1 MRFSEGD
8 EIIAKITN
16 TLVEIL
22 EFGDYNHKI
31 IAFAVVD
38 FIKVCWV
45 HDKKSVEVFLT
56 NNSDYTF
63 MEKMFE
69 LDIKFDQVDFGN
81 PSINLLLDII
91 NKNQVVK
98 LSLIVTRRMNIL
110 LKSINFDLLY
120 RAARSIRD
128 YKRAITYLE
137 EHLRFEKLNK
147 SYSCLLHNTQL
158 QNNVAVIENE
168 LSYEELQEL
177 VGWYSKVLPEDYNF
191 KDFMLASNSFNE
203 FSQGSVNHS
212 PAKWI
217 EDKDIDIL
225 SQEFDKN
232 FVLFD
237 KKDDNDELVALLGKK
252 SYTKIL
258 KWVDMMCK

>member
-1 MRFSEGD
+1 MINNLRYNGFRQIFAALGSLITTEDPAFIRQILPYLVYYVMRFSEGD

-177 VGWYSKVLPEDYNF
+177 VG
-191 KDFMLASNSFNE
+191 
-203 FSQGSVNHS
+203 
-212 PAKWI
+212 
-217 EDKDIDIL
+217 
-225 SQEFDKN
+225 
-232 FVLFD
+232 
-237 KKDDNDELVALLGKK
+237 
-252 SYTKIL
+252 
-258 KWVDMMCK
+258 